1 MPARTE
7 LGGLHVAITGGARG
21 IGEATAARLRREG
34 ARVTLGDVDVDAVR
48 ATAARLGAHGEALDV
63 TDRSS
68 FTAFLDAAEAAQ
80 GPVDVLVNNAGI
92 MPIGPFVEEPDSVA
106 HRQFDINVHGVIL
119 GCKLVL
125 PRMVARGRGHV
136 VNIASAAGRIA
147 SLPGEATYVAT
158 KHAVVGLGEALRCE
172 LEGTGVWVST
182 VLPNL
187 ADTRLGS
194 GMKPARGIKKLTPE
208 EVADAIADGLRRP
221 RPEVYV
227 PRELGAQI
235 VFSALMPRR
244 VRRPM
249 QKLLRMDGIASEYD
263 HRARAAYQAAAG
275 RPEEDVR
282 AAADAPPGTEA
293 GPAQEARPEAEARP

>member
-1 MPARTE
+1 M
-7 LGGLHVAITGGARG
+7 
-21 IGEATAARLRREG
+21 
-34 ARVTLGDVDVDAVR
+34 
-48 ATAARLGAHGEALDV
+48 
-63 TDRSS
+63 
-68 FTAFLDAAEAAQ
+68 
-80 GPVDVLVNNAGI
+80 
-92 MPIGPFVEEPDSVA
+92 
-106 HRQFDINVHGVIL
+106 
-119 GCKLVL
+119 
-125 PRMVARGRGHV
+125 
-136 VNIASAAGRIA
+136 NIASAAGRIA

-235 VFSALMPRR
+235 VLSALMPRK

-263 HRARAAYQAAAG
+263 HGARAAYQAAAG
-275 RPEEDVR
+275 RPEAGSAASPRVSRRPRPGRRWRSGPRGR
-282 AAADAPPGTEA
+282 ASRRSRRSQRRGS
-293 GPAQEARPEAEARP
+293 R